1 MNSTMRRRIEKAE
14 AMLIRPAPTFTQTL
28 LIGQPADD
36 AGPQAW
42 AEHERAIAQ
51 ARDANHHIILL
62 VPLRP
67 RHEAPSL
74 RG

>member
-1 MNSTMRRRIEKAE
+1 MSSTMRRRIEKAE
-14 AMLIRPAPTFTQTL
+14 AILIRPAPTFTQTL
-28 LIGQPADD
+28 LIGQPPENS
-36 AGPQAW
+36 GGQAW

-51 ARDANHHIILL
+51 ARDANHHIIVM

-67 RHEAPSL
+67 RHESPSL